1 MQWMRRRGDRV
12 RATTGKYWDRTGA
25 VESNMF
31 QKTVDYPGELSNGF
45 QVVLDTEE
53 VVIVRWGQ
61 EE

>member
-1 MQWMRRRGDRV
+1 MFTCALSSTPLARILLESRSR
-12 RATTGKYWDRTGA
+12 YSA
-25 VESNMF
+25 VF